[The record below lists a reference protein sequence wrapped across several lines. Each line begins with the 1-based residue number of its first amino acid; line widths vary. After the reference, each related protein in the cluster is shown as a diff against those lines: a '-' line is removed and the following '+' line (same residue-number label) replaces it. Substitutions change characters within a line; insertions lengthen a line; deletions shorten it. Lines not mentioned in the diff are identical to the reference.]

1 MGIVSILAVA
11 NKLLSIVFPS
21 LMLEFCL
28 FCEYCMCSLLSAENF
43 RGYAFFLQSLSS
55 NAKFAFASRCYDV
68 RSIFKM
74 NKIFKIF
81 EILVKATNWL
91 IIGHILW
98 LILTVMRQYLFSLL
112 ETIVAKRLLDSYWR
126 GNKYNLFTVLALCC
140 FPNPSPQCQCCSFP
154 WPDGLW
160 TDFTF
165 NLLQQHWHGGRG
177 AFY

>member
-43 RGYAFFLQSLSS
+43 RGYAFFSQSLSL

-81 EILVKATNWL
+81 EILVKATN
-91 IIGHILW
+91 
-98 LILTVMRQYLFSLL
+98 
-112 ETIVAKRLLDSYWR
+112 
-126 GNKYNLFTVLALCC
+126 
-140 FPNPSPQCQCCSFP
+140 
-154 WPDGLW
+154 
-160 TDFTF
+160 
-165 NLLQQHWHGGRG
+165 
-177 AFY
+177 